1 MGNVTDTYLPIVERC
16 LAAGEHGVRLRASD
30 RRWSLKVCA
39 IGGLVIAL
47 SCASWAWAVRSV
59 QGVSML
65 RVKDAAVLASDPCL
79 PIETRRAVLL
89 QLLAEHQRI
98 TDTVQRLIDS
108 DRDMAPD
115 ATLIKTKMQKALK

>member
-16 LAAGEHGVRLRASD
+16 LAAGEHGVRLRSH
-30 RRWSLKVCA
+30 RRWALKACA
-39 IGGLVIAL
+39 VGGLVVAL

-65 RVKDAAVLASDPCL
+65 RVKDAAVLASDTAL
-79 PIETRRAVLL
+79 PLETRRAVLL

-98 TDTVQRLIDS
+98 VDTVQRLIDTE
-108 DRDMAPD
+108 RELAID
-115 ATLIKTKMQKALK
+115 ATMIKTKMQKALK